1 MLFILAKNLELHIM
15 TLRGD
20 ADMIHAVCSIVS
32 IFLVIIGVV
41 EVARIAVLM
50 ILQTKKDE
58 GMMIL
63 VPIRGHDEEAE
74 YLLRSA
80 AAKVKWFN
88 TMRDQKVICLD
99 CGMDEETRKVCT
111 LIADNYRF
119 MEIYDMKEF
128 EEDLMKS
135 RE

>member
-1 MLFILAKNLELHIM
+1 ML
-15 TLRGD
+15 
-20 ADMIHAVCSIVS
+20 HAVCSVIS

-41 EVARIAVLM
+41 EIARIAVLM
-50 ILQTKKDE
+50 ILQTKGDE
-58 GMMIL
+58 SMLII

-88 TMRDQKVICLD
+88 TMRHQKVICLD
-99 CGMDEETRKVCT
+99 CGMDEETRKICT

-119 MEIYDMKEF
+119 MEIYNMSEF
-128 EEDLMKS
+128 EELLMKS